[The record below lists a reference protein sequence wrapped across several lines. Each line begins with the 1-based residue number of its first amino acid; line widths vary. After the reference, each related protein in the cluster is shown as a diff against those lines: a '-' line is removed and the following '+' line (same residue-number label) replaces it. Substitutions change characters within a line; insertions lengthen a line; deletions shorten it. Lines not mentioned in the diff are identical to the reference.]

1 MHIVTYDTS
10 RYATLGEAVTG
21 DDSLAV
27 LGVMFEVSDAI
38 SHITQTVWLGSTIQI
53 QRNPHLFF

>member
-38 SHITQTVWLGSTIQI
+38 PHITQTV
-53 QRNPHLFF
+53 